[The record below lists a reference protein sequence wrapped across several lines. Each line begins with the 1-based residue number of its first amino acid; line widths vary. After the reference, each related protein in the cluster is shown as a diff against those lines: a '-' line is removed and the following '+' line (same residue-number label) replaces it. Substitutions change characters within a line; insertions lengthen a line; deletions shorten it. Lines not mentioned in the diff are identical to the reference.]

1 MPKQYRNAAVRVVIA
16 TGLVVVWVLWYD
28 GPPWA
33 WALLAVYVVVTF
45 GMAALISKKVA
56 RMSEDRADDT

>member
-33 WALLAVYVVVTF
+33 WALLAVYVV
-45 GMAALISKKVA
+45 LISKKVA